1 MISAAVPVACLVP
14 VLLLGWRFYSDEL
27 GANPIEEITHA
38 TGEWALRLL
47 LLTLCVTPLR
57 KLLGWSWLAPQRR
70 SLGLFAFFYA
80 TLHFL
85 TYAVLDLGLEFQY
98 LLEDVLERPYITVG
112 FSAFL
117 LLVPLAITSTKAQIK
132 RLGRRWLQLHRVVYL
147 AAALGVL
154 HFFWLVK
161 ADLREPLVYAAIVAG
176 LLGWRASQSRWL
188 RALRAQRVAAGQEVA
203 RRASTGSPS
212 TRS

>member
-188 RALRAQRVAAGQEVA
+188 RALRAQRVAAG
-203 RRASTGSPS
+203 
-212 TRS
+212 